1 MVKLLQDEIPYSCEI
16 SANLFLLSVKK
27 VKDFEK
33 KVKVFGPFSVH
44 LCTIKTK
51 HLKLK

>member
-1 MVKLLQDEIPYSCEI
+1 MINLLQDEIPYSCEI
-16 SANLFLLSVKK
+16 SANLFLLFEKK
-27 VKDFEK
+27 VKVFEK

-51 HLKLK
+51 RLKLK